1 MTNRHISLVMC
12 IESCAIVVMVGGGDN
27 CLMGV
32 SEVQEEKQQRRTAG
46 EGGTGAP
53 NVADLR

>member
-1 MTNRHISLVMC
+1 
-12 IESCAIVVMVGGGDN
+12 MVGGGDN